1 MILLHFNLRFIK
13 HNVNWIRDSDLSVI
27 VLLLLCLYMT
37 LLIVIEDCVLCFSAD
52 GAVLSGACRP
62 VSGFGPEGG
71 PVLRGL
77 QLFGHC
83 AVDQG
88 WTGLRHRRR
97 PPGSVI
103 HSTLSFFLSVFM
115 CFSLFY
121 SSYLVFHVFHSFPCL
136 LVFYITF
143 VPGRFSN
150 CLTSFFLSVLFS
162 FSLYTLSV

>member
-103 HSTLSFFLSVFM
+103 HSTLSFFLSF
-115 CFSLFY
+115 CIY
-121 SSYLVFHVFHSFPCL
+121 
-136 LVFYITF
+136 
-143 VPGRFSN
+143 
-150 CLTSFFLSVLFS
+150 VLFPFLLFIFGLS
-162 FSLYTLSV
+162 CFPQFSMFACFLYNFCPRTL